1 MVFNMHEIRRYS
13 LGMKHHLLILYI
25 NEYITLLMQVY
36 NEGNMVVRA
45 VSTSTVILFFYHT
58 VHVQYIC

>member
-58 VHVQYIC
+58 VHVQYVC